1 MTPASQAGT
10 PFDAPEHRR
19 PYAEAMPMDTTH
31 FLEEMRRMNE
41 KRMAAAE
48 RIADALARREEAH
61 AAAAEADAET
71 EAAFRDAEHAGWT
84 AGELNRLRPS
94 DMATRKRSTRTR
106 RPRKTNSTSG
116 TPEASP
122 EVAPKA
128 TETAPTAH

>member
-1 MTPASQAGT
+1 
-10 PFDAPEHRR
+10 
-19 PYAEAMPMDTTH
+19 MPMDTTH

-41 KRMAAAE
+41 ERMAAAE

-61 AAAAEADAET
+61 AAAAEADSQT
-71 EAAFRDAEHAGWT
+71 EAAFRDAERAGWT
-84 AGELNRLRPS
+84 PSELNRLRPS
-94 DMATRKRSTRTR
+94 DMTTRKRSTRTR